1 MNQRVTPNRGPALLD
16 SVAGRLTTAVGA
28 AFPGERAVF
37 RGYDIHQ
44 QLGDMDWMEL
54 YVFGITG
61 RRFSPEQIRMLHA
74 LWTIT
79 SYPDARIWNNRV
91 AALAGSARSTGALAI
106 GASVAVSEAYI
117 YGRQNEFQA
126 ISFFIDTVK
135 KRAAGATLDQ
145 CIADE
150 IRLHGRIA
158 GYGRPLANADE
169 RIAPTMQLARELGLA
184 DGPHVA
190 LAFELEQH
198 LLASAKILRMNYGAL
213 VTAFGADL
221 GLSSTR
227 VLLLSLFRR
236 LLQACSRCTSE
247 AADKPEGTLFPTAC
261 SAIQY
266 QGPPPR
272 DWGK

>member
-1 MNQRVTPNRGPALLD
+1 MNQRVTPNCGPALLD

-37 RGYDIHQ
+37 RGEDIHQ
-44 QLGDMDWMEL
+44 SLAALDWMAL
-54 YVFGITG
+54 YLFGITG
-61 RRFSPEQIRMLHA
+61 RRFSEAQIRMFHA
-74 LWTIT
+74 LWTVT

-91 AALAGSARSTGALAI
+91 AALSGSARSTGALAI

-135 KRAAGATLDQ
+135 RLAAGDSLDQ
-145 CIADE
+145 CIAE
-150 IRLHGRIA
+150 EMALHGRIA

-169 RIAPTMQLARELGLA
+169 RIAPTMAIARELGLA
-184 DGPHVA
+184 DGPHVT
-190 LAFELEQH
+190 LAFELERH
-198 LLASAKILRMNYGAL
+198 LIASGKPLKMNYGAL

-221 GLSSTR
+221 GLSP
-227 VLLLSLFRR
+227 
-236 LLQACSRCTSE
+236 SE
-247 AADKPEGTLFPTAC
+247 FYYYAIPGFLAGMQPAYAEAVTKPEGTLFPTAC
-261 SAIQY
+261 TAIQY

-272 DWGK
+272 DWCK

>member
-37 RGYDIHQ
+37 RGHDIHQ

-126 ISFFIDTVK
+126 IGFFIETVK

-169 RIAPTMQLARELGLA
+169 RIAPTMQLARELGLS
-184 DGPHVA
+184 DGPHVK
-190 LAFELEQH
+190 LAFELERH
-198 LLASAKILRMNYGAL
+198 LLASGKNLRMNYGAL

-221 GLSSTR
+221 GLSPR
-227 VLLLSLFRR
+227 EFYFYAIPGFVAGM
-236 LLQACSRCTSE
+236 QPVYAE